1 MGAHPSHVAAEGRAV
16 RSEARENVGE
26 NYLKDPKG
34 LSNGEKKSITDPLFF
49 LDFADSFLLRVWIPS
64 FFIVK
69 GLGT

>member
-1 MGAHPSHVAAEGRAV
+1 MR
-16 RSEARENVGE
+16 RDILQGE